1 MQFLCARNEMVGF
14 LKKLEMLFSNGGQ
27 RKLELVHG
35 KGICGASAWV
45 AMYTTNMQHIFF
57 WKVRFFSM
65 HFTTLLPC
73 INTLVLYF
81 QYYSSYT
88 EVLDI

>member
-1 MQFLCARNEMVGF
+1 
-14 LKKLEMLFSNGGQ
+14 
-27 RKLELVHG
+27 
-35 KGICGASAWV
+35 
-45 AMYTTNMQHIFF
+45 MQHIFF